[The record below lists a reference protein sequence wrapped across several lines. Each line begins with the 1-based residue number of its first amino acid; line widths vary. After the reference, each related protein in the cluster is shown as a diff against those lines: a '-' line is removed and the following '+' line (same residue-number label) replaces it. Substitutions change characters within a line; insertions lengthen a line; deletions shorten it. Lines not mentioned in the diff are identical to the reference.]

1 MINVTTHEENALN
14 ECPDPQG
21 DKCKVKTMGRRGKS
35 DEKYMYGGDLIRLF
49 SNQTQR
55 PGKDKKT

>member
-21 DKCKVKTMGRRGKS
+21 
-35 DEKYMYGGDLIRLF
+35 EKYVRQKLWQGEENLMKNTCMGEI
-49 SNQTQR
+49 
-55 PGKDKKT
+55 